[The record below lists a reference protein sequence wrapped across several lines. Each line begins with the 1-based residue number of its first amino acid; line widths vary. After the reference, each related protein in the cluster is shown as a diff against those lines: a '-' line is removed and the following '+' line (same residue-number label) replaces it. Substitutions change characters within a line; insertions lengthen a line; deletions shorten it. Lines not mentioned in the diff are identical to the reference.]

1 MPFVKKDFIQ
11 FIYKEKSRA
20 LTKLRLVSKKRNKK
34 FKKYNQLYFETLLA
48 LYFYCED
55 NA

>member
-1 MPFVKKDFIQ
+1 MQFVKKDFIQ
-11 FIYKEKSRA
+11 FVYKEKSRA

-34 FKKYNQLYFETLLA
+34 FKKYNQLYFGTLLA
-48 LYFYCED
+48 LYFYYEA